1 MKQRILRLAAAG
13 GLHLRKQA
21 VGYVALAVALG
32 GSAYAGSRSDSGKV
46 GARDLRPVVVRD
58 VEPMGMQPW
67 RPADVVVR
75 CKRGEQA
82 LAPSAGGSL
91 QGDGAGLLQR
101 ISPIVVNGKAKGFV
115 ISGFNPSDTPQTL
128 DAGVLCLR
136 R

>member
-1 MKQRILRLAAAG
+1 MKQRILGLAAAG

-32 GSAYAGSRSDSGKV
+32 GSAYAGSRSDAGKV
-46 GARDLRPVVVRD
+46 GARDLRPVVIRD
-58 VEPMGMQPW
+58 IEPTTIQPD
-67 RPADVVVR
+67 RPADVVASCR
-75 CKRGEQA
+75 RGERA
-82 LAPSAGGSL
+82 LAPRAGGS
-91 QGDGAGLLQR
+91 GSSALQR